1 MFIKGYKSIILMRRE
16 RESEKLSQQ
25 LPELL
30 VLPPGHQRAEE
41 LRHMCRMAA
50 RAKTHVISEL

>member
-1 MFIKGYKSIILMRRE
+1 MRRE